1 MSLTD
6 LFISTAHAQ
15 AGGAPSGGGLG
26 SMLLMFPLLFVVMY
40 FLPIR
45 PQMKKQKEHKA
56 MLDALSVGNEV
67 LTNGG
72 IAGRVKSIGEQFV
85 SIEIAD
91 NTVIRVQKG
100 ALAMVLP
107 TGTLA
112 KAA

>member
-1 MSLTD
+1 MSFTD
-6 LFISTAHAQ
+6 FFISTAHAQ
-15 AGGAPSGGGLG
+15 TAGAPAGGGLG
-26 SMLLMFPLLFVVMY
+26 SLLIMFPLLFVVMY
-40 FLPIR
+40 FLTIR

-56 MLDALSVGNEV
+56 MLSALAKGDEV

-72 IAGRVKSIGEQFV
+72 IAGRVTAIGEQFV
-85 SIEIAD
+85 SVEIAD

-107 TGTLA
+107 KGTLA

>member
-15 AGGAPSGGGLG
+15 AGGGSAGGGLG
-26 SMLLMFPLLFVVMY
+26 SMLLMFPLLFVVMDV
-40 FLPIR
+40 LTIR

-56 MLDALSVGNEV
+56 MLDALAAGDEV

-85 SIEIAD
+85 SVEIAD

-107 TGTLA
+107 KGTLA